1 MKKLFKNW
9 KFSIIVLVLIVIFN
23 IVFLC
28 QPVFGT
34 YRGTTTYSGWY
45 SKNYE
50 TKLQFDDG
58 YAQVVYSM
66 NYNGKQQVSN
76 NIGIYQRVDDK
87 IIIISFLTNPD
98 ESDLDTRKRIFTRN
112 SVFSLSSGDN
122 VYTSA
127 GAVVLQI
134 VFSIAEIVFLVRFVS
149 QLKRRNIIKKE
160 SEN

>member
-1 MKKLFKNW
+1 MKKIFTHW
-9 KFSIIVLVLIVIFN
+9 KFSIFTLIVLVVLN

-34 YRGTTTYSGWY
+34 YRGTTKYSGWY
-45 SKNYE
+45 GENYE

-58 YAQVVYSM
+58 YAQVVYSR
-66 NYNGKQQVSN
+66 NYNGKQHVAN

-98 ESDLDTRKRIFTRN
+98 ERDLDTRKRIFTRN

-149 QLKRRNIIKKE
+149 QIKDKNKTEKE
-160 SEN
+160 LEE

>member
-1 MKKLFKNW
+1 MKTLFKNW
-9 KFSIIVLVLIVIFN
+9 KFSIFTLIVLVVLN

-45 SKNYE
+45 SENYG

-58 YAQVVYSM
+58 YAQVVYSR
-66 NYNGKQQVSN
+66 NYNGEQQVAN

-87 IIIISFLTNPD
+87 IIIISFFTNPG
-98 ESDLDTRKRIFTRN
+98 ESLDTRKRIFTRN
-112 SVFSLSSGDN
+112 SVFSLSYGEN

-134 VFSIAEIVFLVRFVS
+134 AFSIAEIVFLVRFVT
-149 QLKRRNIIKKE
+149 QLKSRNIIKK
-160 SEN
+160 S

>member
-1 MKKLFKNW
+1 MKKLLKNW

-34 YRGTTTYSGWY
+34 YRGTTKYSGWY
-45 SKNYE
+45 GEHYE

-58 YAQVVYSM
+58 YVQVVYSR
-66 NYNGKQQVSN
+66 NYNGEQRVANS
-76 NIGIYQRVDDK
+76 IGIYQRVDDK
-87 IIIISFLTNPD
+87 IIIISFLTNPN
-98 ESDLDTRKRIFTRN
+98 ESDLDTRKSIFTRN
-112 SVFSLSSGDN
+112 SVFSLSYGDN
-122 VYTSA
+122 AYTSA

-134 VFSIAEIVFLVRFVS
+134 VFSIAEIVFLVRFVF

-160 SEN
+160 SAN